1 MCQSG
6 SSFLKGFTKEQE
18 MRSLVVQNT
27 LLSVLFCLCGLTA
40 SAQVEQP
47 EQTKIE
53 AGMLPRQWVP
63 AGPKCM
69 EVPEWQVQEYNE
81 NLYLLRQSGC
91 TDYEKPFIFLF
102 FGKERAMLLDT
113 GSRHGN
119 LAPELHRVVKNWL
132 SREKRTSIP
141 LIVVHTHSHS
151 DHIAGDA
158 EVQAIKDP
166 AMPVT
171 FVPAELEATKKLYG
185 IQHWPEDI
193 GKIDLGN
200 RVLDVIPIPGHN
212 AVGVAIYDRNTAILF
227 TGDSLYPGRLY
238 VEDFNAFQASTE
250 RMIRFTQGKPVAH
263 ILGNHI
269 EQTRTPF
276 IDYPVGTIYQP
287 QEHQL
292 DLSRGSLL
300 ELEDGLLSLHGK
312 PARLALR
319 DLTIWPVGSD
329 FPVSAAEKAAYTQRQ
344 REQNTQMW
352 NQSPQ

>member
-1 MCQSG
+1 MRRLIVLNIM
-6 SSFLKGFTKEQE
+6 SST
-18 MRSLVVQNT
+18 LVG
-27 LLSVLFCLCGLTA
+27 LSSVCATA
-40 SAQVEQP
+40 QIGQP
-47 EQTKIE
+47 IGAGVE
-53 AGMLPRQWVP
+53 AGVLPRQWAP

-69 EVPEWQVQEYNE
+69 EVPEWQVHEYNE
-81 NLYLLRQSGC
+81 DLYLLRQSGC

-102 FGKERAMLLDT
+102 FGKDKAMLLDT

-119 LAPELHRVVKNWL
+119 LAPALHRVVTNWL
-132 SREKRTSIP
+132 TRKGRTSIP

-151 DHIAGDA
+151 DHTAGDA

-166 AMPVT
+166 TIPIT
-171 FVPAELEATKKLYG
+171 LVPAELEATKKLYG
-185 IQHWPEDI
+185 IQNWPDDI
-193 GKIDLGN
+193 GQIDLGG

-238 VEDFNAFQASTE
+238 VQDFAAFQASTE

-269 EQTRTPF
+269 EETRTPF
-276 IDYPVGTIYQP
+276 VDYPVGTIYQP

-292 DLSRGSLL
+292 DLSRGALL

-319 DLTIWPVGSD
+319 DFTIWPVGPE
-329 FPVSAAEKAAYTQRQ
+329 FPTSAAEKAAFAQ
-344 REQNTQMW
+344 REHDQTTQMW
-352 NQSPQ
+352 NQPQ

>member
-1 MCQSG
+1 
-6 SSFLKGFTKEQE
+6 
-18 MRSLVVQNT
+18 MRRLAVFNT
-27 LLSVLFCLCGLTA
+27 LFFGLLCLCGLSATA
-40 SAQVEQP
+40 QAQPRLEGIQP
-47 EQTKIE
+47 
-53 AGMLPRQWVP
+53 GVLPRQWAP

-69 EVPEWQVQEYNE
+69 EVPEWQVHEYNE
-81 NLYLLRQSGC
+81 DLYLLRQSGC

-119 LAPELHRVVKNWL
+119 LAPELHRIVTNWL
-132 SREKRTSIP
+132 IRTGRTSIP
-141 LIVVHTHSHS
+141 LVVVHTHSHS
-151 DHIAGDA
+151 DHVAGDA
-158 EVQAIKDP
+158 EVQAINDP

-171 FVPAELEATKKLYG
+171 FVPAELEATKKIYG
-185 IQHWPEDI
+185 IQNWPDDI
-193 GKIDLGN
+193 GKIDLGS

-238 VEDFNAFQASTE
+238 VEDLNAFQASTE

-269 EQTRTPF
+269 EETRTPF
-276 IDYPVGTIYQP
+276 IDYPVGTMYQP

-292 DLSRGSLL
+292 DLSRGALL

-319 DLTIWPVGSD
+319 DFTIWPVGHD
-329 FPVSAAEKAAYTQRQ
+329 FPLSDAEKAAYLQRQ
-344 REQNTQMW
+344 RDQKTQMW
-352 NQSPQ
+352 NQPE